1 MIVPAKDS
9 LDLGII
15 VSDIKASLDFYQNI
29 LGLEFVGIT
38 PVWFGTMHR
47 LRFGTSDFK
56 LIDPKTVPPR
66 GTMGL
71 ENQLG
76 FRYVTFVIKNIS
88 QVCSKLKD
96 KGVEF
101 GSERIPRSLLRGKRA
116 NDELLFPKNRR
127 FSAACCG
134 ELQFALPE
142 TDIRPGVRIAMVK
155 DPDGNIVEFV
165 ERS

>member
-1 MIVPAKDS
+1 VHFLPEFGLISVREGDSRKERTKMMKPAKDS
-9 LDLGII
+9 LDLGIV
-15 VSDIKASLDFYQNI
+15 VSNIKASLNFYQST

-56 LIDPKTVPPR
+56 LIEPKTAPPK
-66 GTMGL
+66 GAIGL
-71 ENQLG
+71 EKQVG
-76 FRYVTFVIKNIS
+76 FRYMTFVVKNLS
-88 QVCSKLKD
+88 ELCAELKG

-101 GSERIPRSLLRGKRA
+101 AITEK
-116 NDELLFPKNRR
+116 EV
-127 FSAACCG
+127 
-134 ELQFALPE
+134 
-142 TDIRPGVRIAMVK
+142 RPGVRIAMVK

>member
-1 MIVPAKDS
+1 MMKPAKDS

-15 VSDIKASLDFYQNI
+15 VSDIKASLNFYQTI

-56 LIDPKTVPPR
+56 LIQPNTVPGR
-66 GTMGL
+66 GAVGV
-71 ENQLG
+71 EKQLG
-76 FRYVTFVIKNIS
+76 FRYVTFVVKN
-88 QVCSKLKD
+88 L
-96 KGVEF
+96 
-101 GSERIPRSLLRGKRA
+101 SEI
-116 NDELLFPKNRR
+116 
-127 FSAACCG
+127 CG
-134 ELQFALPE
+134 ELKGKGIEFTVPE
-142 TDIRPGVRIAMVK
+142 KEVRPGTRIAMVK